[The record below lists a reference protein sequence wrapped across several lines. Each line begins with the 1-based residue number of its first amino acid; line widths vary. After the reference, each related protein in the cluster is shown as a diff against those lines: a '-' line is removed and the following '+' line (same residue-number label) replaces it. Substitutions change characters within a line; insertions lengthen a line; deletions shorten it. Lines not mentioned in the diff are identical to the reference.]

1 LNAER
6 IPKPLSAAAT
16 ATAPRGEARMRHDLD
31 FLEFLKTFRRGE
43 VLDEADQR
51 LSELVEA
58 IALHQGKGT
67 LTLKL
72 SFKVNKADQPA
83 PMLDWIA
90 LDRMVIDD
98 SYQRPLNR
106 ANWVVIH
113 KIAADFRWSRF
124 GPILVSPIAADPTPC
139 LRALKE

>member
-1 LNAER
+1 MTE
-6 IPKPLSAAAT
+6 
-16 ATAPRGEARMRHDLD
+16 
-31 FLEFLKTFRRGE
+31 FRRIT
-43 VLDEADQR
+43 
-51 LSELVEA
+51 VE
-58 IALHQGKGT
+58 GRDRFT
-67 LTLKL
+67 L
-72 SFKVNKADQPA
+72 ADQPA